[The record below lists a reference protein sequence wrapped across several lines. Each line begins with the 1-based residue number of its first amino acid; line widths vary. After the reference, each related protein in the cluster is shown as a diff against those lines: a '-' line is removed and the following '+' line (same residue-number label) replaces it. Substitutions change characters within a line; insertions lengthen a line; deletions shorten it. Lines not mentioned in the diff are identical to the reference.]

1 MRAMSRLARLRNIG
15 PAAVVTAAFI
25 GPGTVT
31 TCTLAGAKFGYALLW
46 GLLFSTVATVLL
58 QEMSAR
64 LGIVGRK
71 SLGEAIRESARSRA
85 TRLTAII
92 LVLSAIVIGNAAF
105 QTGNILG
112 GGMGLETIV
121 GRMNFSLGSLSL
133 NGWVLITGLLA
144 FLLLWWGNYK
154 IIERVLVGLVVLMSV
169 TFLVTAIMV
178 KPDLGRLFNG
188 LIVPGIPKGSL
199 LTLVGLIGTTV
210 VPYNLFLHASA
221 VREKWKNPEDIKA
234 ARMDIAI
241 AIPLGGLVS
250 MAIVVT
256 SAASIF
262 GSSLEIKGATD
273 MAVQLEPLVGSW
285 ARIFLALGLFA
296 AGLTSAITAP
306 LAAAYAADGI
316 LGWKATRTDP
326 RFRAVWIGIILV
338 GLFFSQ
344 LGSSPVEAI
353 LFAQVTNGILLPLV
367 VAYLLWVMN
376 RPGIMGAYRNRWKS
390 NLAGAFVL
398 VVTLGLGVRSLLQV
412 LKLI

>member
-1 MRAMSRLARLRNIG
+1 MSRLARLRNIG

>member
-1 MRAMSRLARLRNIG
+1 
-15 PAAVVTAAFI
+15 
-25 GPGTVT
+25 
-31 TCTLAGAKFGYALLW
+31 
-46 GLLFSTVATVLL
+46 
-58 QEMSAR
+58 
-64 LGIVGRK
+64 
-71 SLGEAIRESARSRA
+71 
-85 TRLTAII
+85 
-92 LVLSAIVIGNAAF
+92 
-105 QTGNILG
+105 
-112 GGMGLETIV
+112 
-121 GRMNFSLGSLSL
+121 
-133 NGWVLITGLLA
+133 
-144 FLLLWWGNYK
+144 
-154 IIERVLVGLVVLMSV
+154 MSV
-169 TFLVTAIMV
+169 AFLVTAIMV

-221 VREKWKNPEDIKA
+221 VREKWKNPEDVKA
-234 ARMDIAI
+234 ARLDIAI

-262 GSSLEIKGATD
+262 GSSVEIKGATD

-316 LGWKATRTDP
+316 LGWKATRKDP

-338 GLFFSQ
+338 GLIFSQ

-376 RPGIMGAYRNRWKS
+376 KPGIMGAYRNRWKS

-398 VVTLGLGVRSLLQV
+398 VVTLGLGLRSLLQV
-412 LKLI
+412 LKMI

>member
-1 MRAMSRLARLRNIG
+1 MSRFARLRNIG

-85 TRLTAII
+85 ARITAVI

-112 GGMGLETIV
+112 GGLGLETIT
-121 GRMNFSLGSLSL
+121 GRPGFSPGFPGL
-133 NGWVLITGLLA
+133 NVWALAIGLIA
-144 FLLLWWGNYK
+144 FGLLWWGNYK
-154 IIERVLVGLVVLMSV
+154 FIERALVGLVVLMSAA
-169 TFLVTAIMV
+169 FLITAIMI
-178 KPDLGRLFNG
+178 KPDLGRLFRG
-188 LIVPGIPKGSL
+188 LVFPGIPKGSL

-221 VREKWKNPEDIKA
+221 VREKWKNPEDIRA
-234 ARMDIAI
+234 GRMDIGI
-241 AIPLGGLVS
+241 AIPLGGIVS

-256 SAASIF
+256 SAASFF
-262 GSSLEIKGATD
+262 GASAEIKGATD

-285 ARIFLALGLFA
+285 ARIFMALGLFA

-316 LGWKATRTDP
+316 LGWKASRTDP
-326 RFRAVWIGIILV
+326 RFRGVWIGIIAIGLV
-338 GLFFSQ
+338 FSQ
-344 LGSSPVEAI
+344 LGSSPVEVI
-353 LFAQVTNGILLPLV
+353 LFAQVANGILLPLV

-376 RPGIMGAYRNRWKS
+376 RPGIMGKYRNRLTS
-390 NLAGAFVL
+390 NLAGGL
-398 VVTLGLGVRSLLQV
+398 VFLITLGLGLRSLLQV
-412 LKLI
+412 LKII